1 MAEHGKRAADHGIDD
16 ELREAFWDLMHSD
29 EVWRQEVHAL
39 CRMDVVLPSDWPRAD
54 SNDGMSC
61 GLANA
66 QVKFKSPM
74 SDQLV
79 PADVHEVE
87 DQMRRALQLRHPLHE
102 PWKGFGPEKLY
113 EHRRAAELIAAT
125 RFTVQAGADGPR
137 QMRERTARMRLAS
150 QRLWPLSTRARV
162 CFGAQHLELCPLPL
176 PHSAFVAA
184 LVTATSMV
192 DLDAPLRILRGCPV
206 AGDLPP
212 VGSWNRCDVPRP
224 LGLSY
229 DDLPH
234 AQWNDFLARDAEA
247 RFRKLDAD
255 GLADH
260 NAMWEKSIEERD
272 AGFAEGPLEIAEL
285 DRMFGRGT
293 WRASRR
299 FAIWQKGKLRVIDDD
314 AENLGNAATSYT
326 DKLAT
331 QSADFPAQCAAGYQ
345 REVGAGVGGWSAA
358 LGTEDVQAFYRV
370 VFVGT
375 RAYTVVIIVN
385 PRTGRAAGFA
395 LWGFNFGKLAAV
407 LYSNAVAVIGASSGR
422 RLIGA
427 VVDHYFDDF
436 AVVPLT
442 HLGGLEI
449 EGALDAAQ
457 EGVSAIMECMGYGF
471 SAKKHERAALCKTF
485 GGVEADFSA
494 LLEHGRMRLA
504 VNEARKASIAKMSE
518 ECLVRC
524 RPLDAASLR
533 GKVWFTT
540 TWTMARAL
548 RAVLQPL
555 TVRASSSVDL
565 DYVPEP
571 LRDALEFLRDVVPM
585 IPPVVIDLQRP
596 RAPPVLVWSD
606 AMFEAG
612 AELEDGG
619 GWVVLVRKPGAAPV
633 FFVSFGAT
641 PVEVRRAFVEGKKT
655 YIGQLEFLW
664 GHSPY
669 ASVPGEFVGQL
680 AIHFIDNTSAVSGFV
695 KGYARPVDSAMIVHG
710 QAATCVALGCTP
722 FYYYVRSSANV
733 ADLPSR
739 FAVAELTGV
748 LARLGLG
755 AEIVFVDP
763 VHPDLRSWRLSA
775 RAWLLQMGVSGPAP
789 RSLQSLRGEWR
800 HLVRDV
806 HDSSWRAGGAVYVGR
821 SPAFGPT
828 KYGNRVAPVDASRLT
843 SRAKAALAHERAV
856 RAYALWLGQP
866 ERAELRARMSRR
878 LRGRP
883 LACHCSGRGLA
894 CHAEVIAVV
903 ANAAVPTSVLLCEGC
918 A

>member
-16 ELREAFWDLMHSD
+16 DLRTAFWQFMHSD
-29 EVWRQEVHAL
+29 ELWRQEVHAL
-39 CRMDVVLPSDWPRAD
+39 CRMDILRSSDWPCAD

-61 GLANA
+61 GLADS
-66 QVKFKSPM
+66 QVKFRSPM
-74 SDQLV
+74 SDQLI
-79 PADVHEVE
+79 PADVRDVE
-87 DQMRRALQLRHPLHE
+87 DQMRRALQLRHPLQE
-102 PWKGFGPEKLY
+102 PWQGFRSEQLY
-113 EHRRAAELIAAT
+113 ETRRAAELNAAT
-125 RFTVQAGADGPR
+125 RFTVGAGRDGPR
-137 QMRERTARMRLAS
+137 QMRERTARLRLAS
-150 QRLWPLSTRARV
+150 QRLWPLSTRARF

-184 LVTATSMV
+184 LVTAISSA
-192 DLDAPLRILRGCPV
+192 DRDAPLRILRGCPV

-212 VGSWNRCDVPRP
+212 VGSWNRCNVPRP

-234 AQWNDFLARDAEA
+234 AQWNEFLVRDAEL
-247 RFRKLDAD
+247 RFSKLDAD

-260 NAMWEKSIEERD
+260 EEMWAKSVEERD

-285 DRMFGRGT
+285 DSMFGRGT
-293 WRASRR
+293 WRGSRR

-326 DKLAT
+326 DKLVT

-345 REVGAGVGGWSAA
+345 REIGAGTGGWSAA

-370 VFVGT
+370 VFVAT
-375 RAYTVVIIVN
+375 RAYTVVIVVN
-385 PRTGRAAGFA
+385 PQTGRAVGFV

-407 LYSNAVAVIGASSGR
+407 LYANAVAAVGASAGR

-427 VVDHYFDDF
+427 VEDHYFDDF

-442 HLGGLEI
+442 HIGGIEI
-449 EGALDAAQ
+449 EGALAAAQ
-457 EGVSAIMECMGYGF
+457 EGVAAVMECMGYGF
-471 SAKKHERAALCKTF
+471 STKKHEPAALCRTF
-485 GGVEADFSA
+485 GGVEADFTA
-494 LLEHGRMRLA
+494 LLEYGTMQLA
-504 VNEARKASIAKMSE
+504 VSEARKASIAKMAD

-533 GKVWFTT
+533 GKVWWSTS
-540 TWTMARAL
+540 WTRARAL

-555 TVRASSSVDL
+555 SVRACSSVDL
-565 DYVPEP
+565 DYVSEP

-585 IPPVVIDLQRP
+585 MPPVAIDLRRP
-596 RAPPVLVWSD
+596 RAEPVLVWSD

-619 GWVVLVRKPGAAPV
+619 GWVVLVRKPGATPV

-641 PVEVRRAFVEGKKT
+641 PVDVRRAFVEGKST

-669 ASVPGEFVGQL
+669 ASIPGEFEDQL
-680 AIHFIDNTSAVSGFV
+680 VIHFIDNTSAVAGFV
-695 KGYARPVDSAMIVHG
+695 KGYARPIDSAMIVHG

-739 FAVAELTGV
+739 FAVAEMTGV
-748 LARLGLG
+748 LTRLGLG

-775 RAWLLQMGVSGPAP
+775 RAWLEQMGVRGPAP
-789 RSLQSLRGEWR
+789 RSLRSLRGEWR

-806 HDSSWRAGGAVYVGR
+806 RDSGWRAGGAVYVGR
-821 SPAFGPT
+821 SPAFGST
-828 KYGNRVAPVDASRLT
+828 RYGNRAARVRSSRLT
-843 SRAKAALAHERAV
+843 VRAKEVLAHERAV
-856 RAYALWLGQP
+856 QEYAKWLGQP
-866 ERAELRARMSRR
+866 AQAELRARMSRR

-883 LACHCSGRGLA
+883 LACHCSSRGVA

-903 ANAAVPTSVLLCEGC
+903 ANAAVTASALLCGEC